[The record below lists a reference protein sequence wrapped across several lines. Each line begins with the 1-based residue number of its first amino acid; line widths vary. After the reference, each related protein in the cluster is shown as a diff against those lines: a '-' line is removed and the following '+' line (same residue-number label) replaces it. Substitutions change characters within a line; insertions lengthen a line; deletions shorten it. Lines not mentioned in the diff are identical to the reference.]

1 MRSTGA
7 AHAARALS
15 SAAVVVLLSLAFH
28 LLAGGAAP
36 EAATLTRLTAV
47 CAAAALPLTRRP
59 LRPASLL
66 VLLAVAQVVL
76 HLTFQTGAHHAAHG
90 HGPPLPMVATHV
102 LATVLTALVLRRG
115 QALLRAGLA
124 RVVRSRRLTP
134 RPLPVLPRTAVAVSR
149 PVPPVAPAT
158 GAATG
163 RAPPL
168 PVRS

>member
-7 AHAARALS
+7 ARAGRALS
-15 SAAVVVLLSLAFH
+15 SAALVVVLSLAFH

-36 EAATLTRLTAV
+36 AASTLAGLAAV
-47 CAAAALPLTRRP
+47 CTAASLPLTRCP
-59 LRPASLL
+59 LRPDRLL

-76 HLTFQTGAHHAAHG
+76 HLTFQSGAHHAAHG
-90 HGPPLPMVATHV
+90 HGLPLPMVATHV
-102 LATVLTALVLRRG
+102 LATVLTALVLRHG

-134 RPLPVLPRTAVAVSR
+134 RPVPAPPRTAVAVSR
-149 PVPPVAPAT
+149 PVPPVVPAT